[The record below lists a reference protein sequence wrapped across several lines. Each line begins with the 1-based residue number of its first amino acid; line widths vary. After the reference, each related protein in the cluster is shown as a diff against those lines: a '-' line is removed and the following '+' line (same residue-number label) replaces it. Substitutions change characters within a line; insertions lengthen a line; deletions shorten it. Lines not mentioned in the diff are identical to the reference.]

1 MEEPEAAVA
10 TIFAS
15 SHRPKIRTFMELEIE
30 NIKTSQYH
38 IGHLVLGWV
47 LGRAQKNMDSSVK

>member
-30 NIKTSQYH
+30 K
-38 IGHLVLGWV
+38 
-47 LGRAQKNMDSSVK
+47 